1 MFSKTAE
8 YALRATFYIAQKG
21 ARDKKL
27 PINEIARVIGSP
39 QPFTAKILQALT
51 KNNTI
56 ISSVRGP
63 NGGFFMTEEAKK
75 LPVTAILEA
84 MNEKTTLTKCVL
96 GLPQCSSVK
105 PCPIHHKYLSIKAQ
119 LIQLF
124 EKTTIEEVAQN
135 LDRYPFYI
143 PEAAYKTDTGLVP

>member
-21 ARDKKL
+21 TKENKL
-27 PINEIARVIGSP
+27 PINQIAEAIGSP

-51 KNNTI
+51 KNNAI

-63 NGGFFMTEEAKK
+63 NGGFFMTAEAKK
-75 LPVTAILEA
+75 LPVTTILEA
-84 MNEKTTLTKCVL
+84 MNEKITLTKCVL
-96 GLPQCSSVK
+96 GLPQCSSAR

-119 LIQLF
+119 LMELF
-124 EKTTIEEVAQN
+124 EKTTIDEVAQN
-135 LDRYPFYI
+135 LDRYPYYI
-143 PEAAYKTDTGLVP
+143 PKDKNKLC

>member
-21 ARDKKL
+21 TKESKL
-27 PINEIARVIGSP
+27 PISQIAQAIGSP

-51 KNNTI
+51 KDNAI
-56 ISSVRGP
+56 VSSVRGP
-63 NGGFFMTEEAKK
+63 NGGFFMTEKAKK

-96 GLPQCSSVK
+96 GLPQCSSTK

-119 LIQLF
+119 LMELF

-135 LDRYPFYI
+135 LDRYPYYI
-143 PEAAYKTDTGLVP
+143 PTNKKEVL